1 MKAIVEIDIPSD
13 YIDDYKKWLLD
24 GSLYYL
30 EDGDWTHLK
39 NIECEL
45 KPTNKAVPVE
55 WIVKWAWAFM
65 DKNSEGY
72 KMAMELLHDWEKE
85 NEHKESD

>member
-1 MKAIVEIDIPSD
+1 MRAKKQDDVLDVIYDSWYGLPLEEADKVVCDYVHRKLIP
-13 YIDDYKKWLLD
+13 I
-24 GSLYYL
+24 
-30 EDGDWTHLK
+30 
-39 NIECEL
+39 
-45 KPTNKAVPVE
+45 E

-85 NEHKESD
+85 NDKETEEVHQ

>member
-1 MKAIVEIDIPSD
+1 MRLVDVDELIEYFDEDLEGYDNREYILHMLDSKGRSARVEAI
-13 YIDDYKKWLLD
+13 
-24 GSLYYL
+24 
-30 EDGDWTHLK
+30 
-39 NIECEL
+39 
-45 KPTNKAVPVE
+45 PVE

-85 NEHKESD
+85 NETEID